1 MEEKKIKIIEQA
13 VLKWFQITRDEL
25 YNFKETY
32 PCGGARSIFMY
43 LLYKNNM
50 SAEDIR
56 GLFGYNVDRT
66 VELRVSR
73 VQMEIIHHHGRYE
86 IDVENIEKIIEE
98 LSNN

>member
-1 MEEKKIKIIEQA
+1 MEKKKVQIIEQA
-13 VLKWFQITRDEL
+13 VLKWFNITHNEL

-50 SAEDIR
+50 SVEDIR
-56 GLFGYNVDRT
+56 ALFGYNVDRT
-66 VELRVSR
+66 VELRVSK
-73 VQMEIIHHHGRYE
+73 VQMEIIQHHGRYE
-86 IDVENIEKIIEE
+86 IDVKNVERIIEE

>member
-13 VLKWFQITRDEL
+13 VIQWFQITRDEL
-25 YNFKETY
+25 YNLKEIY